1 MTAELPRVTRVGPGV
16 YRVEHDGR
24 SDLVYA
30 AGSASDTWVF
40 WNGRV
45 FRGDFVDAADRP
57 RRGARAAGPQQL
69 TAPMPATV
77 IDVLVRAGDSVKKG
91 DTIVLL
97 EAMKMELPIRAPAD
111 GKVTTVHCRAGEL
124 VQPDTT
130 LIELE

>member
-1 MTAELPRVTRVGPGV
+1 MTAESPRVTRVGPGV

-30 AGSASDTWVF
+30 AGPASDSWVF

-45 FRGDFVDAADRP
+45 FRGDFGDAADRP
-57 RRGARAAGPQQL
+57 RRAARADGPQQL

-77 IDVLVRAGDSVKKG
+77 ISVPVRPGDTVKKG

-111 GKVTTVHCRAGEL
+111 GKVVAVHCRAGEL